1 MSRYINILTNRPLFV
16 TMVYSAILVIGI
28 VTAIQLP
35 IELSPSVEFPRITIS
50 TYWGNTSPETMES
63 IITSPVEELCNTING
78 VKRITSISQEG
89 LSRVTVEFGTD
100 VKMNFAILD
109 LNEKLASLNELLPHD
124 VSPPR
129 IQKYIPEDFEKL
141 QGFLSYTV
149 SAPYSNSEIRKI
161 VEQKMLTELM
171 SVEGVANVQIYGGG
185 RREIQI
191 ELDHEKLNRYQIS
204 LNEIKD
210 VMQSFELVASVGNIL
225 EGGKKINLR
234 IFNKKFETPEKSIE
248 QIDKH
253 PVKILKDG
261 RIICLGNVGSVNN
274 EFEAVHSYYRINGKS
289 AVTIQIDKEPHV
301 NIVTT
306 ADRVIEKIAELETKL
321 PNGFKVIKEIDKS
334 ESIRK
339 DINKISNRSI
349 FSIIFIFI
357 VLIVT
362 LRNIRAPI
370 IVISSILFSVLL
382 TFIAMYFLNLSINI
396 ITLAG
401 LTLAF
406 GLIVDNSIVVVEN
419 ISRYNRLNT
428 DNSSALTLALK
439 DIGLPIFAATLTTI
453 GALIPIYFLSPE
465 LLLYFEQFAITVNF
479 ALLFSLIVAYSFVPL
494 ASYKLLKIE
503 KQDSMLIRT
512 QERITKVYER
522 ILSKL
527 INFKKI
533 SIFLTIW
540 IFGIPTWMLPDKIET
555 PVISPAYNLIFSS
568 KLYST
573 IKPYIDHTFG
583 GSLHLFFKYVNRG
596 EIWSW
601 GAETYLL
608 VTIRTPGG
616 TELERLN
623 EAVKLVEDELSKFD
637 KKIDKYVTNIYNNEI
652 GNITITFPEENAQS
666 SFPYSLKAHL
676 TSLMSNIGGATVG
689 VFGFGPGFF
698 TGSSQLPS
706 YNIKILGYNYE
717 KVKDIAD
724 QMRQKLIINRRVA
737 NVDVDR
743 SFMYSENLYE
753 VALVTNRKIV
763 EHYGLSVADLMHSVR
778 MLSRGAVHTTRIKI
792 AGEEINYSIKY
803 SGYKDF
809 SLDDLMNVVI
819 ATKNDESVKLKD
831 IISVKER
838 KVLSRIVRENQ
849 QYQRYVSYEYKGPYK
864 YGHKLT
870 ESVIEQIR
878 NNLSPGYSVEQ
889 AQMFFMLTPEKE
901 IELGLII
908 FLAIIIVYMVTA
920 GLFESYVKPFIIIF
934 SVPLS
939 MIGVFLAFYFSDA
952 TFDRGGYA
960 SVLLLTGISVNI
972 SILLVDRLSKIESTD
987 FIENVVKGSAS
998 RLRPILI
1005 TTLTTIAGVLPLVI
1019 EETHDSFWYSLAL
1032 GTIGGLI
1039 SATLL
1044 VLFIIPV
1051 IYTLLYNKKLTA

>member
-1 MSRYINILTNRPLFV
+1 MYRYINILTNRPLFV
-16 TMVYSAILVIGI
+16 TMVYSAILLIGI
-28 VTAIQLP
+28 ATAVQLP

-63 IITSPVEELCNTING
+63 IISSPIEELCNTING

-89 LSRVTVEFGTD
+89 LSRVTVEFGAD
-100 VKMNFAILD
+100 VKMNFAVLD
-109 LNEKLASLNELLPHD
+109 LNEKLASLTELLPYD

-141 QGFLSYTV
+141 QGFITYTI

-171 SVEGVANVQIYGGG
+171 SIEGVANVQIYGGAKK
-185 RREIQI
+185 EIQI
-191 ELDHEKLNRYQIS
+191 ELDHEKLNLFQIG
-204 LNEIKD
+204 LKEIQD
-210 VMQSFELVASVGNIL
+210 VMQGFETITSLGNIL
-225 EGGKKINLR
+225 EGGKKTNIR
-234 IFNKKFETPEKSIE
+234 IFNKEFETPEIGIE
-248 QIDKH
+248 QINKH
-253 PVKILKDG
+253 PLKILNDG
-261 RIICLGNVGSVNN
+261 RIIYLEDIGIVNN
-274 EFEAVHSYYRINGKS
+274 EFEAVYSYYRINGKS

-306 ADRVIEKIAELETKL
+306 ADRVIEKMAALEKKL
-321 PNGFKVIKEIDKS
+321 PSNFNVIKEIDKS
-334 ESIRK
+334 ETIRK

-349 FSIIFIFI
+349 FSVIFIFS
-357 VLIVT
+357 VLMFAF
-362 LRNIRAPI
+362 LNFRAPI

-382 TFIAMYFLNLSINI
+382 TFIAMYFLKLSINI

-428 DNSSALTLALK
+428 DRSMALYLALN
-439 DIGLPIFAATLTTI
+439 DIALPIFAATLTTV

-465 LLLYFEQFAITVNF
+465 VRLYFEQFAITVNF

-494 ASYKLLKIE
+494 ASYKYFRFE
-503 KQDSMLIRT
+503 KQDSMLIRL
-512 QERITKVYER
+512 QERLTKIYER
-522 ILSKL
+522 ILAKL
-527 INFKKI
+527 IKFKKI
-533 SIFLTIW
+533 SIILTIW
-540 IFGIPTWMLPDKIET
+540 IFGIPTWLLPEKIET

-573 IKPYIDHTFG
+573 IKPYVDHTFG

-608 VTIRTPGG
+608 VTIRTPAG

-623 EAVKLVEDELSKFD
+623 EAVKLVENELSKFD
-637 KKIDKYVTNIYNNEI
+637 KNIDKYVTNIYNNEI
-652 GNITITFPEENAQS
+652 GNITITIPEENAQS
-666 SFPYSLKAHL
+666 SFPYVLKAHL
-676 TSLMSNIGGATVG
+676 ISFMSNIGGATVG
-689 VFGFGPGFF
+689 VLGFGPGFF

-717 KVKDIAD
+717 KVKEIAE
-724 QMRQKLIINRRVA
+724 QIRQKIIINRRVA

-753 VALVTNRKIV
+753 VALVANRKLV
-763 EHYGLSVADLMHSVR
+763 EHYGLSVADLMHRVR
-778 MLSRGAVHTTRIKI
+778 MLSRGAVQTTRIKV
-792 AGEEINYSIKY
+792 AGEEINYSIKF

-819 ATKNDESVKLKD
+819 TTKKSEGVKLKD

-849 QYQRYVSYEYKGPYK
+849 QYQRYVSFEYKGPYK
-864 YGHKLT
+864 YGQKLT
-870 ESVIEQIR
+870 ESVVTQVK
-878 NNLSPGYSVEQ
+878 NNVPHGYSVEQ
-889 AQMFFMLTPEKE
+889 TNVFFFLTPEKE

-908 FLAIIIVYMVTA
+908 FLAILIVYMVTA
-920 GLFESYVKPFIIIF
+920 ALFESYLKPFIIIL
-934 SVPLS
+934 SVPFS
-939 MIGVFLAFYFSDA
+939 MIGVLLTFYFSDA

-972 SILLVDRLSKIESTD
+972 SILLVTRLSKIESTD
-987 FIENVVKGSAS
+987 FIENVIKGSAS

-1019 EETHDSFWYSLAL
+1019 EETHDSFWHSLAL

-1051 IYTLLYNKKLTA
+1051 IYTLLYNKKLIG

>member
-1 MSRYINILTNRPLFV
+1 
-16 TMVYSAILVIGI
+16 MVYSAILVVGI
-28 VTAIQLP
+28 VTAVQLP
-35 IELSPSVEFPRITIS
+35 IELSPSVEFPRVTIS
-50 TYWGNTSPETMES
+50 TYWGNTSPETIES
-63 IITSPVEELCNTING
+63 NITSPVEELCNTING

-89 LSRVTVEFGTD
+89 LSRVTVEFGAD
-100 VKMNFAILD
+100 VKMNFAVLD
-109 LNEKLASLNELLPHD
+109 LNEKLAGLTELLPHD

-171 SVEGVANVQIYGGG
+171 SVEGVASVQIYGGA

-191 ELDHEKLNRYQIS
+191 ELDYEKLNRYKIGI
-204 LNEIKD
+204 NEIQD
-210 VMQSFELVASVGNIL
+210 VVHGFQTIPSVGNIL
-225 EGGKKINLR
+225 DGGKKVNLR
-234 IFNKKFETPEKSIE
+234 IFNKEFETPEKSIE
-248 QIDKH
+248 QINKH
-253 PVKILKDG
+253 PVKTLKDG
-261 RIICLGNVGSVNN
+261 RIIYLGDVGSVRN

-321 PNGFKVIKEIDKS
+321 PSGFNVIKEIDKS

-357 VLIVT
+357 VLVVT
-362 LRNIRAPI
+362 LRNFRAPV

-382 TFIAMYFLNLSINI
+382 TFIAMYFLKLSINI

-419 ISRYNRLNT
+419 ISRYNIINT
-428 DNSSALTLALK
+428 DRSSALFSALK
-439 DIGLPIFAATLTTI
+439 DIGLPIFAATLTTV
-453 GALIPIYFLSPE
+453 GALIPVYFLSPE
-465 LLLYFEQFAITVNF
+465 LQLYFEQFAITVNF

-494 ASYKLLKIE
+494 ASYNLLQFE
-503 KQDSMLIRT
+503 KQDSILSRI
-512 QERITKVYER
+512 QERITKAYER
-522 ILSKL
+522 LLLKL
-527 INFKKI
+527 IKYKKT
-533 SIFLTIW
+533 SIVLTVW
-540 IFGIPTWMLPDKIET
+540 LFGIPTWLLPEKIET
-555 PVISPAYNLIFSS
+555 PVISPAYNLIFGSKIYSS
-568 KLYST
+568 
-573 IKPYIDHTFG
+573 IKPYVDHTFG

-601 GAETYLL
+601 GAVTYLL
-608 VTIRTPGG
+608 VTIRTPAG

-623 EAVKLVEDELSKFD
+623 EAMKLVEDELSKFD
-637 KKIDKYVTNIYNNEI
+637 DKVDKYVTNIYNNEY
-652 GNITITFPEENAQS
+652 GNITITFPEESAQS
-666 SFPYSLKAHL
+666 SFPYVLKAHL
-676 TSLMSNIGGATVG
+676 MSLMSNLGGATVG
-689 VFGFGPGFF
+689 VFGFGPGFS

-717 KVKDIAD
+717 KVKDIAE
-724 QMRQKLIINRRVA
+724 QIRQKLILNRRVA

-753 VALVTNRKIV
+753 VALVANRKLV
-763 EHYGLSVADLMHSVR
+763 ENYGLSVADLMHRVR

-792 AGEEINYSIKY
+792 ASEEINYTIKF

-809 SLDDLMNVVI
+809 SLDDLMNIDI
-819 ATKNDESVKLKD
+819 ATKNDERVKLKD
-831 IISVKER
+831 IISIKER

-864 YGHKLT
+864 YGNKLT
-870 ESVIEQIR
+870 ESVIEQVR
-878 NNLSPGYSVEQ
+878 NNLPPGYSIDQ

-901 IELGLII
+901 IELGFVII
-908 FLAIIIVYMVTA
+908 LAIIIVYMVTA
-920 GLFESYVKPFIIIF
+920 ALFESYAKPFIIIV

-960 SVLLLTGISVNI
+960 SILLLTGISVNI
-972 SILLVDRLSKIESTD
+972 SILLVYRLSKIESANFT
-987 FIENVVKGSAS
+987 ENVIKGSAT

-1019 EETHDSFWYSLAL
+1019 EESHDSFWYSLAL

-1044 VLFIIPV
+1044 VLLIIPV
-1051 IYTLLYNKKLTA
+1051 IYILLFNKKLAQ